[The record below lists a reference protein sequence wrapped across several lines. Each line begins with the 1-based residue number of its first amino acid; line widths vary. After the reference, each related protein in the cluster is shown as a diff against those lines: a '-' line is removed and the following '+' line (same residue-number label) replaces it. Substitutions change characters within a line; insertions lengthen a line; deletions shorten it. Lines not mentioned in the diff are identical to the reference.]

1 MSTVKGP
8 GGPPA
13 VGMTVPHGMTR
24 PEPKSIQTKFRE
36 VSDLYEKNFMRE
48 MLKAMRSTVQES
60 GFVKTNQAEKIFR
73 EQLDDHYVDKW
84 SEKGGVGFS
93 DIIYDQLMQKY
104 GPVLDKANIRQ
115 PHAPIAVDPRRDTSV
130 KFQVTQKTSDGHSD
144 RIDMSISA
152 KDGKWDQSKVV
163 APWAGTLLNKI
174 ALGDDQQ
181 ALEIDHGNGLLGRYV
196 FKGQLADLEK
206 SSKLEAGQ
214 VLGQV
219 SPDAKAL
226 YWSLRGPSAPAE
238 SKNESTPLQA
248 SPDPEDSSLE

>member
-1 MSTVKGP
+1 MATIKGP
-8 GGPPA
+8 GSLAAPLGIA
-13 VGMTVPHGMTR
+13 VPHGMTK

-104 GPVLDKANIRQ
+104 GPVLDKAHLRQ
-115 PHAPIAVDPRRDTSV
+115 PHAPIAVDPKRNTSV
-130 KFQVTQKTSDGHSD
+130 QFQVTKNSSSANGE
-144 RIDMSISA
+144 RIDMAITA

-196 FKGQLADLEK
+196 FKGQLANLEK
-206 SSKLEAGQ
+206 SSQLEAGQ

-226 YWSLRGPSAPAE
+226 YWSLRGPSAVVNTE
-238 SKNESTPLQA
+238 KDS
-248 SPDPEDSSLE
+248 SPDPQNSPLE